1 MSQSNHRTILHHSGA
16 NRGTSLIEVLMAI
29 FILTFGLLGLAAL
42 QGKASSAELE
52 SYQRGQALILLQDMV
67 SRMENNTA
75 NAASYVTATALGTG
89 ATDAANCNAGTTR
102 AAIDQCEWSKAL
114 KGASETKGTAR
125 QGAMINGRGCIEVKV
140 AAKEYTVAVVWQ
152 GFAKTIAPTTTACGS
167 DAYDSADTRRAVTSI
182 VRVADL
188 AAS

>member
-1 MSQSNHRTILHHSGA
+1 MSRNNRRTILRHSGA
-16 NRGTSLIEVLMAI
+16 SRGTSLIEVLMAM

-42 QGKASSAELE
+42 QGRANSAEME

-89 ATDAANCNAGTTR
+89 TPDVDCVGTR

-114 KGASETKGTAR
+114 KGASETKGTAK

-152 GFAKTIAPTTTACGS
+152 GFAKTIAPATTACGS